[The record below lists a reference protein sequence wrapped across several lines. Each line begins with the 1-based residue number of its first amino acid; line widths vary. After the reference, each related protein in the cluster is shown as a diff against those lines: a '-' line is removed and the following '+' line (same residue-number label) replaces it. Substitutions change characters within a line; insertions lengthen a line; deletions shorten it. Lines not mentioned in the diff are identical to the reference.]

1 MKGVL
6 TITAAAALLSACAT
20 HIPLCDVS
28 KQDGKLVEDC
38 SGEVTTYV
46 ERRDGRYFNR
56 HNEYQPKYELTSYG
70 KYRSIIRHAGGGDR
84 KTFCR
89 STRTGVINST
99 ECFTEK

>member
-1 MKGVL
+1 MKLIFLAPIIML
-6 TITAAAALLSACAT
+6 TACAT

-28 KQDGKLVEDC
+28 KRDGKLIEDC
-38 SGEVTTYV
+38 SGEVTEYNQ
-46 ERRDGRYFNR
+46 RSDGRYFNR
-56 HNEYQPKYELTSYG
+56 YDEYEPKYELTGYG